1 MLEACVGYQLH
12 LASYHKKE
20 MNLQKKLVSLK
31 SGLKGKEAISEM
43 KGLGEIKGKVVLCA
57 QGVKDKTKKVLSKK
71 IY

>member
-1 MLEACVGYQLH
+1 MCWLSAAFSKLSQERD
-12 LASYHKKE
+12 E
-20 MNLQKKLVSLK
+20 FTKKLVSLK

>member
-1 MLEACVGYQLH
+1 MCWLSAAFSKLSQERD
-12 LASYHKKE
+12 KFT
-20 MNLQKKLVSLK
+20 KKLVSLK